1 VNFLFINVNHDVEQE
16 SSESIPI
23 SLGYILAYLKAFGHE
38 GVILD
43 DIRSRQLTL
52 KGLDHWIKSI
62 NPRIVG
68 FTAYQS
74 TMERIRF
81 LAHYIKLIY
90 PDILI
95 ALGGPQ
101 IALMPSAALNEL
113 LDVDLLVRGDGESAL
128 QETALILEAGGSLDN
143 VPGISYRSS
152 GRVFD
157 SPLDAIT
164 QDDLD
169 IYPSPYLTN
178 LLNLEGKTTAIMLS
192 SRGCRHVCRFCIT
205 PRMCGGKVRYHSI
218 DRVMA
223 ELEHLGRFGIERFWF
238 ADPTFTQDRDRTE
251 LLLKEKI
258 RRGITTPFWCQ
269 TRADLVDA
277 PLLKLLKDA
286 GADTIAFGLESGSPG
301 VIERTGKGIELDQ
314 LRKNVR
320 VVQSLG
326 LETELFS
333 IFGLPGETVEDA
345 KRTIDF
351 LSELGIPIL
360 SNSGSQQMQLY
371 FGSVYELNPKAFGI
385 KPIPGYSPSY
395 MSVGEDYG
403 TSEMDVSAI
412 RKIRN
417 LWALANE
424 QMENDVYYKQRV
436 FEIIDFLLENRDD
449 LENEPAFY
457 AYGALTCAAIEE
469 FDLLKSFLEGFERL
483 GSTLGFSSKELIG
496 GLSFFQETDD
506 PAGETDRII
515 FDSRSYLDGLPFTGI
530 SGKFWDVVLG
540 RGLLL
545 PSFEEGFLGIHAGE
559 TATFKFTFPN
569 DYTQIELRDKDVE
582 VQAKIHKVFKSFK
595 VDTIEDVRRFD
606 IRNNYEFQ
614 DLDLL
619 REQNEIL
626 YYLALR
632 DTNPQDLL
640 KTPSH
645 FLMLVHKLA
654 KLGKRDEIIRLSKL
668 LEDKPSAL
676 NAFADT
682 LAASGKCSWALDYFD
697 ALPGFIATKV
707 LKKAR
712 CLLRLE
718 RYDQGLALL
727 ESVPEAP
734 DLEFQQTLLELL
746 KKVRPNSVRIQRLNN
761 KVNHMRVEQYIG
773 RASSIRQQG
782 GFNPEPLVHGRPEY
796 HD

>member
-1 VNFLFINVNHDVEQE
+1 MNFLFINVNHDVGQE

-23 SLGYILAYLKAFGHE
+23 SLGYILAYLKAFGHD

-43 DIRSRQLTL
+43 DIRGRQLTF
-52 KGLDHWIKSI
+52 KGLDYWIKSI

-81 LAHYIKLIY
+81 LAHYIKLTY

-101 IALMPSAALNEL
+101 IALMPSEALNEL
-113 LDVDLLVRGDGESAL
+113 PDVDLLVRGDGESAL

-143 VPGISYRSS
+143 VPGISYRSN
-152 GRVFD
+152 GRVVKSSFK
-157 SPLDAIT
+157 AMT

-169 IYPSPYLTN
+169 IYPSPYLAN

-192 SRGCRHVCRFCIT
+192 ARGCRHVCRFCIT

-223 ELEHLGRFGIERFWF
+223 ELEHLGKNGIERFWF

-301 VIERTGKGIELDQ
+301 VMKRTGKGIELDQ
-314 LRKNVR
+314 LRTNVR
-320 VVQSLG
+320 IVQSLG

-351 LSELGIPIL
+351 LRELGIPIL

-371 FGSVYELNPKAFGI
+371 FGSVYELNPQAFGI
-385 KPIPGYSPSY
+385 KPVDGYRPSY
-395 MSVGEDYG
+395 MSVGEEYE
-403 TSEMDVSAI
+403 TSEMDGSAI
-412 RKIRN
+412 RTVRN

-436 FEIIDFLLENRDD
+436 FEIIDFLLENRND
-449 LENEPAFY
+449 LEDEPAFY
-457 AYGALTCAAIEE
+457 AYGALTSAAIEE
-469 FDLLKSFLEGFERL
+469 FDLMKSFLEGFERL
-483 GSTLGFSSKELIG
+483 GSTLGFSSRELID
-496 GLSFFQETDD
+496 GLSFYQETDE

-545 PSFEEGFLGIHAGE
+545 PSFEKGFLGIHAGE
-559 TATFKFTFPN
+559 TTSFKFTFPN
-569 DYTQIELRDKDVE
+569 DYSQVELRNKDVE

-595 VDTIEDVRRFD
+595 VDTVDDVGKLN
-606 IRNNYEFQ
+606 IRNKYEFQ

-619 REQNEIL
+619 RERNEIL
-626 YYLALR
+626 YYLAFAR

-640 KTPSH
+640 STPSH

-654 KLGKRDEIIRLSKL
+654 KLGKRDEITKLSKS

-676 NAFADT
+676 NTFADT
-682 LAASGKCSWALDYFD
+682 LAASGKCSWALEYFD
-697 ALPGFIATKV
+697 ALPGFISTKV

-718 RYDQGLALL
+718 RYEQGLALL
-727 ESVPEAP
+727 ESIPEAP
-734 DLEFQQTLLELL
+734 DLESQQTLLELL

-761 KVNHMRVEQYIG
+761 KVTHTRVEQYMG
-773 RASSIRQQG
+773 RASSTRQG
-782 GFNPEPLVHGRPEY
+782 AFNSEPLVHGRPEY
-796 HD
+796 RD